1 MIAIERGDLAG
12 CAGQQLFETA
22 RAHAE
27 QGVMGKT
34 QFRFRDEFEIHQLFE
49 RGIMRGADIGDFD
62 LTGLDGVGQRH
73 GFDRIAVEKTFDDP
87 ARFRIAGTAVVRL
100 EFEAIEDG
108 WIVAGGDH
116 HAADGALRLDRE
128 RN

>member
-1 MIAIERGDLAG
+1 MIAIKRGNFAG

-34 QFRFRDEFEIHQLFE
+34 QFRFRDELEIHQFFE
-49 RGIMRGADIGDFD
+49 RGIMRGRTSAILIRPALTAPASGAV
-62 LTGLDGVGQRH
+62 LTGLRS
-73 GFDRIAVEKTFDDP
+73 RKTFDGS
-87 ARFRIAGTAVVRL
+87 ARFRITRTAVVRL

-108 WIVAGGDH
+108 WIVAGGNH
-116 HAADGALRLDRE
+116 HAADGRADV
-128 RN
+128 